1 MIPNSEGTEGN
12 PADIVEVRAD
22 LIVRA
27 IEKEQ
32 SVEMKEGMKERIDWW
47 LEEGGDEYVLHF
59 SGHSPTH

>member
-1 MIPNSEGTEGN
+1 MEDN

-27 IEKEQ
+27 IEKNRN
-32 SVEMKEGMKERIDWW
+32 VEMKEGMKERIDWW

-59 SGHSPTH
+59 SDHSLTY